1 MQAPPTA
8 PRLRP
13 LRVSEL
19 LDTVFSLYRR
29 NFWLFLAVIALVQ
42 VPYQIVDDLLGL
54 AVSHRANSVTVTAGH
69 TLTSA
74 QLHSLL
80 VTVVGLLL
88 LASVL
93 LVLNVAVVVPLQTAA
108 FTKAVA
114 DRFLDRPTT
123 AMDCYRLAIRRWT
136 RLLLLGLTYFGLVLA
151 ALVALSLVAFLLIL
165 LLGRA
170 GGVLTVLVVLVGLIF
185 GVFFYTRLSIASPAL
200 VLEGVGPWASI
211 KRSWHLTSGQAGHA
225 FGVLFSLLV
234 VGLLIAIALGLLVD
248 LAATAAGGVGSV
260 TGTAVEEVGDLLAAV
275 LVAPI
280 LASGLTLL
288 YFDLRVRKE
297 AFDLE
302 LLAQQISGENGPV

>member
-1 MQAPPTA
+1 
-8 PRLRP
+8 
-13 LRVSEL
+13 
-19 LDTVFSLYRR
+19 
-29 NFWLFLAVIALVQ
+29 
-42 VPYQIVDDLLGL
+42 
-54 AVSHRANSVTVTAGH
+54 
-69 TLTSA
+69 
-74 QLHSLL
+74 
-80 VTVVGLLL
+80 
-88 LASVL
+88 
-93 LVLNVAVVVPLQTAA
+93 
-108 FTKAVA
+108 
-114 DRFLDRPTT
+114 
-123 AMDCYRLAIRRWT
+123 
-136 RLLLLGLTYFGLVLA
+136 LGLTYFGLVLA